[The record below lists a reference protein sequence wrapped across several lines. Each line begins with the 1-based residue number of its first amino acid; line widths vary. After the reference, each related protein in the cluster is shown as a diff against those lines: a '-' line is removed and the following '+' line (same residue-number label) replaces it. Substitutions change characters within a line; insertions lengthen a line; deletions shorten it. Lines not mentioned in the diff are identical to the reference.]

1 MTGILLDGI
10 GESNRAGAIGSEMTA
25 LLFYLVAGLAAGIV
39 SGLFGM
45 GGGLAMVPLLV
56 VALALDGVPLE
67 FLMHVAV
74 ATSLAVIILTSLYTV
89 WLRWRQSPPNFEL
102 FRKLWMPVAVGAG
115 VGSVIGDA
123 LPGQVMRWLFMAFLA
138 YMIGRLIRRMHALYG
153 NAVPADGTAAGAE
166 NIEEIQTTEAWG
178 YGTIAGIFGALL
190 GIGVAAVMTPVLSHK
205 GYRMG
210 QAAEV
215 AVGLALIVGIFAGAG
230 YFLGGLDEIA
240 IPQPRAG
247 YIYLPALAG
256 MATGALAGSPI
267 GIRLSRRLPEVVQLG
282 LFIAYAIAMLVVMAT
297 R

>member
-1 MTGILLDGI
+1 
-10 GESNRAGAIGSEMTA
+10 MTA
-25 LLFYLVAGLAAGIV
+25 ILFYLVAGLAAGIV

-56 VALALDGVPLE
+56 VALALDGVPRE

-74 ATSLAVIILTSLYTV
+74 ATSLAVIILTSLYTI
-89 WLRWRQSPPNFEL
+89 WLRWRHARPNFDL

-115 VGSVIGDA
+115 LGSVIGDA
-123 LPGQVMRWLFMAFLA
+123 LPGQVMRWLFMAFLT
-138 YMIGRLIRRMHALYG
+138 YMIARLIRRMHALYG
-153 NAVPADGTAAGAE
+153 KKRSDNGVAAASE
-166 NIEEIQTTEAWG
+166 TPEEVQRSEAWG

-190 GIGVAAVMTPVLSHK
+190 GIGVAAVVTPVLSHK

-210 QAAEV
+210 QAAETVV
-215 AVGLALIVGIFAGAG
+215 ALALIVGIFAGMG
-230 YFLGGLDEIA
+230 YFIGGLDEIT

-256 MATGALAGSPI
+256 MAAGALAGSPI
-267 GIRLSRRLPEVVQLG
+267 GIRLSRRLPELLQLG
-282 LFIAYAIAMLVVMAT
+282 LFIAYTIAMLAVMAT